1 MRAPTTSPGPSRER
15 SDHEVVVEDFGFPR
29 REPELVVVGAEQ
41 GRVVLVF
48 EHLLAVEVE
57 PERLAV
63 AALHA
68 PWIGL
73 IFGPAGAQCFA
84 RPFMF
89 MGARGGG
96 EGVVPTADD
105 DDV

>member
-41 GRVVLVF
+41 RRVVLVF
-48 EHLLAVEVE
+48 EQLLVVDVEL
-57 PERLAV
+57 ERLAV
-63 AALHA
+63 DALHA
-68 PWIGL
+68 PSIRL
-73 IFGPAGAQCFA
+73 FFSPAGAWFFA
-84 RPFMF
+84 LPFFF
-89 MGARGGG
+89 MGARVGGD
-96 EGVVPTADD
+96 VVFPPADD